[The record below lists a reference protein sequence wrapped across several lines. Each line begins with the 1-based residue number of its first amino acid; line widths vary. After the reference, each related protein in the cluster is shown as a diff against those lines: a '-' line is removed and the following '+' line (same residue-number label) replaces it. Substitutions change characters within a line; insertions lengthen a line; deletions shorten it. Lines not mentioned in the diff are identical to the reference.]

1 MRTFMMAALA
11 VLMAGAAFA
20 ADIISATK
28 VREAALAGEV
38 TLVDIR
44 TPQEWAAT
52 GVPDVAHA
60 LDMTEE
66 SFIRKLLELQQA
78 HPDRPLAMICATGGR
93 STYVTTAL
101 EQRGMTGLL
110 NVSEG
115 MAGSKHGP
123 GWLARSL
130 PVRKAS
136 APPAVQ

>member
-1 MRTFMMAALA
+1 MRTLMMAVFAF
-11 VLMAGAAFA
+11 LMAGAASA
-20 ADIISATK
+20 ADIISAADA
-28 VREAALAGEV
+28 REAALAGEV

-44 TPQEWAAT
+44 TPQEWEAT

-66 SFIRKLLELQQA
+66 GFIRKLLELQQT

-115 MAGSKHGP
+115 MSGSQYGP
-123 GWLARSL
+123 GWLARAL
-130 PVRKAS
+130 PVRRADE
-136 APPAVQ
+136 ARAGQ

>member
-1 MRTFMMAALA
+1 MRTFILAALA
-11 VLMAGAAFA
+11 FLISNATFA
-20 ADIISATK
+20 ADVITAAEA
-28 VREAALAGEV
+28 RAAALAGEV

-66 SFIRKLLELQQA
+66 GFVQKLLALYEA
-78 HPDRPLAMICATGGR
+78 HPDRPMAVICATGGR

-101 EQRGMTGLL
+101 EQRGLDRL
-110 NVSEG
+110 INVSEG
-115 MAGSKHGP
+115 MSGSKHGP

-130 PVRKAS
+130 PVRGADE
-136 APPAVQ
+136 APVRP